1 MCTVNGRFRRAAQLA
16 LATSVLAFVACT
28 GGASPART
36 PSAIAAPTSTD
47 VVFTAG
53 ADQVHG
59 TLLLPIA
66 SARQVPAAVIIAG
79 SGPTDRDG
87 NSALE
92 PGKIDTLKDF
102 ANVLASSGVASLR
115 YDKLGTG
122 ATGLASYASHPD
134 DIGFD
139 VFVNEATAAY
149 NYLRGRPEVDPQ
161 RIMILGHS
169 EGALIA
175 MVMTDSLAGSE
186 APRALVLAAPPGNA
200 YLETIEQQLRVQYAA
215 AVHTGHANQQ
225 QADAALADVGRIV
238 MSLKTQGTYPPGMT
252 IAEPALQSI
261 FSGAN
266 QRFLAEVERYD
277 PATLAAKLPAQLPI
291 LVLHGGKDQQISDAD
306 IARLAGAL
314 GQSSHANVRVEALPD
329 ADHVFKDVPGTPDA
343 TTDYTNPRL
352 SFSSD
357 AAQKLQSFAK
367 SVLIGHSAQ

>member
-1 MCTVNGRFRRAAQLA
+1 M
-16 LATSVLAFVACT
+16 
-28 GGASPART
+28 
-36 PSAIAAPTSTD
+36 
-47 VVFTAG
+47 
-53 ADQVHG
+53 
-59 TLLLPIA
+59 
-66 SARQVPAAVIIAG
+66 IIAG

-225 QADAALADVGRIV
+225 QADAALADVDRIV
-238 MSLKTQGTYPPGMT
+238 TSLKAQGTYPPGMT

-291 LVLHGGKDQQISDAD
+291 LVLHGGKDQQISRRRYRETCGRTRPVVACQRPHGGAPRRGPCVQGC
-306 IARLAGAL
+306 ARHAGRDHRLHEPATFL
-314 GQSSHANVRVEALPD
+314 LVRRRPE
-329 ADHVFKDVPGTPDA
+329 TPELREVRA
-343 TTDYTNPRL
+343 HWPQRTVMCRR
-352 SFSSD
+352 S
-357 AAQKLQSFAK
+357 
-367 SVLIGHSAQ
+367 IRRHIR